1 MSATAALEKWLELKK
16 NSALP
21 IFSAQPILGELQA
34 QNSDLSLVSEKI
46 LNIVIFSLVY
56 ILILILAGFINWFSR
71 YLYFKAKRPSCTI
84 VHSLYYTML
93 YPSGIGKFYYKYEN
107 KLFYIFTTLLHPVLY
122 SLCLYSFLYLYVYCT
137 CIVFYLYLNC
147 TCTILVRVLYYTCN
161 STVLTL
167 YLYLFLEAVDM
178 SILYQNKDRS
188 CEAPEIK
195 TSTR

>member
-16 NSALP
+16 KSALP

-34 QNSDLSLVSEKI
+34 QSSDLSLVSEKI
-46 LNIVIFSLVY
+46 LNVVIFSLVY
-56 ILILILAGFINWFSR
+56 ILILILAGFMNWFSR
-71 YLYFKAKRPSCTI
+71 YLYFKAKRPNCTI

-107 KLFYIFTTLLHPVLY
+107 KFFFHIYNIITSSIVQFMFIQ
-122 SLCLYSFLYLYVYCT
+122 FLYLYVYCT

-167 YLYLFLEAVDM
+167 YLYLCLEAVDM